1 MRFFSCYI
9 EEKAST
15 TATFGGLFSFA
26 GFLSNQKTLTAV
38 RGCGCFSNE

>member
-15 TATFGGLFSFA
+15 TATFGGLFLLLD
-26 GFLSNQKTLTAV
+26 FLSNQKT
-38 RGCGCFSNE
+38 